1 MGRRGR
7 AAAVSTSAAAED
19 GGDATMNAVN
29 HAFIAEMEDVYQ
41 FVLNHEMFRDMAEVA
56 SVGVD
61 AKRRKKEKDGAMA
74 QTHPTLSN
82 ARCLRPS

>member
-19 GGDATMNAVN
+19 GDATMNVN